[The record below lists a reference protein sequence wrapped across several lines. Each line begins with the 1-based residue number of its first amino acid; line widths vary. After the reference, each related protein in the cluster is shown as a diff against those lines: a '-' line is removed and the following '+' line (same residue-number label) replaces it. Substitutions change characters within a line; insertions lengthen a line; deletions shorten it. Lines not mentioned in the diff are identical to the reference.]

1 MRQIVEVKNDRTGLD
16 WKEDEPRPQRD
27 KESVINK
34 LRRLVADEKV
44 NQYGFVYR
52 IRSING

>member
-1 MRQIVEVKNDRTGLD
+1 MRKIIEVKNDKIGLD
-16 WKEDEPRPQRD
+16 WMEYEPRPQRD

-34 LRRLVADEKV
+34 LRRLVADEKI
-44 NQYGFVYR
+44 NRQGFIYR

>member
-1 MRQIVEVKNDRTGLD
+1 MRKIIEVKNDKTGLD
-16 WKEDEPRPQRD
+16 WMEYEPRPQRD